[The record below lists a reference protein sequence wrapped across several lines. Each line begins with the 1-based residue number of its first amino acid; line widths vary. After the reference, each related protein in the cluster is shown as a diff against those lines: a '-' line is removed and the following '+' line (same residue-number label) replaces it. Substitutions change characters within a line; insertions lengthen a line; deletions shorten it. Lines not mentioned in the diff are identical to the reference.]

1 MSIPAK
7 RGASLIILLSALLA
21 LLFVLSAALGR
32 YPLHPLTVLR
42 LLVQEASRAFG
53 LGGPASGPVPELDGA
68 AIVLFR
74 VRLPRLFAAV
84 LVGAA
89 LAASGAA
96 YQGLFRNPLV
106 SPDVL
111 GVSAGAAFGAAA
123 GIFLGFGAFFVSL
136 SAFVWGLAAAL
147 SGGLLS
153 RLRGAGAASGSA
165 GTLTLVLAGIM
176 VGSLFTSA
184 TSFLKLAAD
193 PNNVLPAITYWLMGG
208 LSSVKER
215 DIAFAAP
222 PILGSLAL
230 LHLLR
235 WRLNVLTMG
244 DDEARALGAEVRLS
258 RALII
263 LAATAATAASVAV
276 AGVVG
281 WVGLV
286 IPHFARLL
294 AGSDYRRLMPASA
307 LLGAAY
313 LLLVDDIARL
323 ATTAEIPLGILT
335 SFVGIPFF
343 LHLIRRGGRGL

>member
-7 RGASLIILLSALLA
+7 RGAFLLILLSAILA

-32 YPLHPLTVLR
+32 YPLHSLTVLR
-42 LLVQEASRAFG
+42 LLVQALARVFG
-53 LGGPASGPVPELDGA
+53 LLGQQGQPSPELDGA

-74 VRLPRLFAAV
+74 VRLPRLFAAM

-89 LAASGAA
+89 LASSGAA

-123 GIFLGFGAFFVSL
+123 AIFLGLGSFLVSL
-136 SAFVWGLAAAL
+136 SAFAWGLAAAV

-153 RLRGAGAASGSA
+153 RLRGAGAA

-184 TSFLKLAAD
+184 TSFLKLVAD

-215 DIAFAAP
+215 DIVFAAP
-222 PILGSLAL
+222 PILASLVL

-235 WRLNVLTMG
+235 WRLNVLTLG
-244 DDEARALGAEVRLS
+244 DDEARALGVEVRFS
-258 RALII
+258 RALVI
-263 LAATAATAASVAV
+263 LAATAATAAAVAV
-276 AGVVG
+276 AGVIG

-313 LLLVDDIARL
+313 LLLVDNIARL

-343 LHLIRRGGRGL
+343 LHLIRRGGRVL